1 MSSHKVRAGV
11 PEKKSM
17 DKGARSVLQLFVGAV
32 LLAGGF
38 ALGVYHQQFYASIA
52 SVFGI
57 RASAD
62 QIDTKLL
69 QETYQKL
76 KANYDGQLNEQAL
89 IDGARHGMVAAA
101 GDKYT
106 TFFNRKEAAEF
117 DSDLSGS
124 IGGGIGTQI
133 GLRDN
138 RVTII
143 KVLKDTPAEKAGLQA
158 GDTLIA
164 VNGESMD
171 GKTTDDAVKKIR
183 GDVDTTVKLT
193 VARGAETKEF
203 NITRKEIIAPS
214 VDSQITGQLA
224 TITVSRFDKDTGQR
238 VREAAEKAKAAGVK
252 GVILDLRGNPGG
264 YLNAAQDVSS
274 VWLNDK
280 VVVSER
286 RGDKVTETLRSGKNP
301 VLEGVPTVV
310 LVDEN
315 SASASE
321 IVAGA
326 LKDNKAATLVG
337 TKTYGKG
344 SVQQLLTLS
353 DGAMLKVTVAR
364 WYTPNG
370 VNITQTGIKPDTE
383 VIPTDQ
389 DIKDQRDVQ
398 LEAAK
403 KALGQ

>member
-1 MSSHKVRAGV
+1 MSSHKVRASV
-11 PEKKSM
+11 PEKQST
-17 DKGARSVLQLFVGAV
+17 DAGARRVLQLFIGLV

-38 ALGVYHQQFYASIA
+38 ALGVYHQQFYASVA
-52 SVFGI
+52 SVFGV
-57 RASAD
+57 RVSAD

-76 KANYDGQLNEQAL
+76 KANYDGQLDEQAL
-89 IDGARHGMVAAA
+89 IDGASRGMVAAA
-101 GDKYT
+101 GDTYT
-106 TFFNRKEAAEF
+106 VFFDQKEASQF

-158 GDTLIA
+158 GDTLVA
-164 VNGESMD
+164 VNGESME

-183 GDVDTTVKLT
+183 GDIDTTVKLT
-193 VARGAETKEF
+193 ITRGSDTKDF
-203 NITRKEIIAPS
+203 TITRKEIVAPS
-214 VDSQITGQLA
+214 VDSQISGQLA

-238 VREAAEKAKAAGVK
+238 VREAAEKAKAAQVK
-252 GVILDLRGNPGG
+252 AVILDLRGNPGG

-280 VVVSER
+280 VVVTEK
-286 RGDKVTETLRSGKNP
+286 RGDKVTDTLRSGKNP

-337 TKTYGKG
+337 IKTYGKG

-364 WYTPNG
+364 WYTPNN
-370 VNITQTGIKPDTE
+370 VNITKTGIKPDVE

>member
-1 MSSHKVRAGV
+1 V
-11 PEKKSM
+11 PEKKSI
-17 DKGARSVLQLFVGAV
+17 DRGARLVLQLFIGVV
-32 LLAGGF
+32 LLGGGF

-89 IDGARHGMVAAA
+89 INGARRGMVAAA

-106 TFFNRKEAAEF
+106 AFFNRKEAAEF

-183 GDVDTTVKLT
+183 GDIDTTVKLT
-193 VARGAETKEF
+193 IARGSETKDVT
-203 NITRKEIIAPS
+203 ITRKEIIAPS

-280 VVVSER
+280 LVVTEK
-286 RGDKVTETLRSGKNP
+286 RGDKETERLKSGKNP

-353 DGAMLKVTVAR
+353 DGALLSDS
-364 WYTPNG
+364 G
-370 VNITQTGIKPDTE
+370 VGRRK
-383 VIPTDQ
+383 
-389 DIKDQRDVQ
+389 
-398 LEAAK
+398 
-403 KALGQ
+403 LGKRK

>member
-1 MSSHKVRAGV
+1 M
-11 PEKKSM
+11 
-17 DKGARSVLQLFVGAV
+17 
-32 LLAGGF
+32 
-38 ALGVYHQQFYASIA
+38 
-52 SVFGI
+52 
-57 RASAD
+57 
-62 QIDTKLL
+62 
-69 QETYQKL
+69 
-76 KANYDGQLNEQAL
+76 
-89 IDGARHGMVAAA
+89 
-101 GDKYT
+101 
-106 TFFNRKEAAEF
+106 
-117 DSDLSGS
+117 
-124 IGGGIGTQI
+124 
-133 GLRDN
+133 
-138 RVTII
+138 
-143 KVLKDTPAEKAGLQA
+143 
-158 GDTLIA
+158 
-164 VNGESMD
+164 
-171 GKTTDDAVKKIR
+171 KTTDDAVKKIR

-280 VVVSER
+280 LVVTEK
-286 RGDKVTETLRSGKNP
+286 RGDKETERLKSGKNP

>member
-1 MSSHKVRAGV
+1 MSSHKVGASV
-11 PEKKSM
+11 PEKKSI
-17 DKGARSVLQLFVGAV
+17 DRGARLVLQLFIGVV
-32 LLAGGF
+32 LLGGGF

-52 SVFGI
+52 SVFGV
-57 RASAD
+57 RVSAD

-89 IDGARHGMVAAA
+89 IDGARRGMVAAA

-106 TFFNRKEAAEF
+106 AFFNRKEAAEF

-280 VVVSER
+280 LVVTEK
-286 RGDKVTETLRSGKNP
+286 RGDKETERLKSGKNP
-301 VLEGVPTVV
+301 VLEGVLTVV

-389 DIKDQRDVQ
+389 DIKDQRDGQ

-403 KALGQ
+403 TALGQ